1 MRAKTVVFIALFIA
15 ASAAA
20 FPIQAFKVTG
30 VSASVSERE
39 YRGFCPH
46 RFEFTGRIT
55 VNREGTVRFRWLRS
69 DGSANAEETLA
80 FTEAGTKTVSTY
92 WQLGG
97 IMGTYRDRWMRIEI
111 LAPNSLLSNPA
122 VFDLECLPQ
131 VRMERKAYRVSGRII
146 TGGQHVEWLEG
157 LQLKARLISGTRTVS
172 TCTAA
177 FNRDGVCSYS
187 LVVFNAPGSYRV
199 TVEPVHPTD
208 PELFYLCFN
217 SVDPAFIIVTL
228 SEEAP
233 EAAGQ
238 NFDLTWSWR
247 HLDMGEDHFDSPCW

>member
-122 VFDLECLPQ
+122 VFVL
-131 VRMERKAYRVSGRII
+131 G
-146 TGGQHVEWLEG
+146 
-157 LQLKARLISGTRTVS
+157 
-172 TCTAA
+172 
-177 FNRDGVCSYS
+177 
-187 LVVFNAPGSYRV
+187 
-199 TVEPVHPTD
+199 
-208 PELFYLCFN
+208 
-217 SVDPAFIIVTL
+217 VDPARQ
-228 SEEAP
+228 P
-233 EAAGQ
+233 QRPAAGLHANHQ
-238 NFDLTWSWR
+238 TDRRGPHR
-247 HLDMGEDHFDSPCW
+247 HPPVDYPSRRLRRRR